1 MFEPKLFKV
10 AVWCKS
16 NTYRAEKDGVTL
28 LEVTGRPYDVQKK
41 YLVRGISPL
50 DAVNKAVKHIEN
62 TDKKL
67 YPFDAQAEPADD
79 IEEFLS

>member
-16 NTYRAEKDGVTL
+16 NTYRAERDGVTL
-28 LEVTGRPYDVQKK
+28 LEVEGRPYDVQKK
-41 YLVRGISPL
+41 YLVRGLSPL
-50 DAVNKAVKHIEN
+50 DAMDKAVKHIQN

-67 YPFDAQAEPADD
+67 YPFDAQAELAGD
-79 IEEFLS
+79 IEDFLS